1 MTFAEYCQENK
12 ISKSMAAELSEKNN
26 RHYKQAY
33 EDFKRPAYYSTVAEQ
48 KGESHENIENT

>member
-12 ISKSMAAELSEKNN
+12 ISQSMAAELSEKNN

-33 EDFKRPAYYSTVAEQ
+33 EDFKRPAYYGTVAEQ
-48 KGESHENIENT
+48 KGEQE